1 VSDAYEREVEAL
13 LGRANALEP
22 GPSKL
27 ALLEEAL
34 RLADSHN
41 DDDRAYW
48 LRQGIVE
55 VGTFAGYPEKSIVA
69 FSWCLARA
77 DRAPGTHDES
87 ELLWKYKWIMNFVP
101 GFPQIERRQ
110 IDDMFADMTRRFR
123 RSGASLRPVYKLQCK
138 AALAM
143 GDREA
148 TRAYQRQW
156 REAPVGWPSDCPAC
170 ERDDEVEYLIRA
182 GKDERALE
190 RAGPILAGRLRCAEI
205 PHLTLARVLLPLLRL
220 GRLEEAARRHVRGYA
235 LAAGNRDFLPE
246 TARHLTFLVLTDNL
260 ARAAQL
266 LENHLPWALETA
278 ELGRRFPFYLAARLL
293 LQRLQDAGRSAL
305 ALRLP
310 RTFRLHDDA
319 GQYEVAALAAWCDEA
334 LGDLAARFD
343 ARNGNDHF
351 TRGIADNR
359 RLKELVRPFPL
370 PPAGRRE

>member
-1 VSDAYEREVEAL
+1 VSDDYVRRVEAL
-13 LGRANALEP
+13 GRQANVLEP

-41 DDDRAYW
+41 DDERAYG
-48 LRQGIVE
+48 LRQAIIE

-77 DRAPGTHDES
+77 DRAPEAHDEGD
-87 ELLWKYKWIMNFVP
+87 LLWKYKWIMNFVP
-101 GFPQIERRQ
+101 GFPQIARRQ
-110 IDDMFADMTRRFR
+110 IDEMFADMARRFR
-123 RSGASLRPVYKLQCK
+123 RAGASLRPVYKLQCR

-148 TRAYQRQW
+148 ARAYQRQW
-156 REAPVGWPSDCPAC
+156 RAAPVGWPSDCPAC
-170 ERDDEVEYLIRA
+170 ERDDEVEYLIQV

-190 RAGPILAGRLRCAEI
+190 LAGPILAGRLRCAEI

-220 GRLEEAARRHVRGYA
+220 GRVEEAARQHLRGYA
-235 LAAGNRDFLPE
+235 LAARNRDFLPE
-246 TARHLTFLVLTDNL
+246 MARHLTFLVLTDNL
-260 ARAAQL
+260 GRATQL
-266 LENHLPWALETA
+266 FENHLPWALETA

-293 LQRLQDAGRSAL
+293 LERLQDGGRAAL

-310 RTFRLHDDA
+310 RTFPLHDDS
-319 GQYEVAALAAWCDEA
+319 GRYEVAALAAWLDEA
-334 LGDLAARFD
+334 LGVIAGRFNE
-343 ARNGNDHF
+343 RNGNNSF
-351 TRGIADNR
+351 TQRIADNR

-370 PPAGRRE
+370 PPAGH